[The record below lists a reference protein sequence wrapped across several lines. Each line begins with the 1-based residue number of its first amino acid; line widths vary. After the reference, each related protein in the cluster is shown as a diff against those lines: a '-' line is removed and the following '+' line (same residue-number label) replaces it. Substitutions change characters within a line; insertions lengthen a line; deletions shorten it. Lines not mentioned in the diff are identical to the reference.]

1 MRRLLA
7 ILHVFVL
14 ATLLSAGG
22 AWPAERVSAAI
33 VLAVDVSGSVDA
45 ERYELQRAGIAA
57 VFADPAIEPLLD
69 GGLAVA
75 VMEWS
80 DGHAVV
86 VPWTILRRVE
96 DAQALAAR
104 IARVKRTP
112 GVSTELSLAMLAAA
126 ELLDECPCRP
136 NQRIVDMS
144 GDGPNNGP
152 VSTWIARDQVVARGI
167 TVNGLP
173 IVTPAEPDLAAWYA
187 ENVGGGEGA
196 FLEVAQGFRDF
207 ARAMRKK
214 FAREVAGR
222 SGLDQPVVASACAAC
237 EIPAQRGGIEVAPDQ
252 HQVAAPR
259 LVVAPGTLVLAVD
272 EHVDRLQHEAVGL
285 AAQREY
291 SLGP

>member
-1 MRRLLA
+1 LYGVALTGLL
-7 ILHVFVL
+7 L
-14 ATLLSAGG
+14 TGRAG
-22 AWPAERVSAAI
+22 AAERVASAI

-57 VFADPAIEPLLD
+57 VFADPAIEQLLG

-86 VPWTILRRVE
+86 VPWTVLRRVE
-96 DAQALAAR
+96 EAQALAAR
-104 IARVKRTP
+104 IAQVRRTP

-126 ELLDECPCRP
+126 DLLDQCPCKP
-136 NQRIVDMS
+136 NQRIIDMS

-152 VSTWIARDQVVARGI
+152 VSTWIARDQVLARGI

-187 ENVGGGEGA
+187 ENVVGGEGA

-214 FAREVAGR
+214 FAREVA
-222 SGLDQPVVASACAAC
+222 L
-237 EIPAQRGGIEVAPDQ
+237 AQ
-252 HQVAAPR
+252 
-259 LVVAPGTLVLAVD
+259 
-272 EHVDRLQHEAVGL
+272 
-285 AAQREY
+285 
-291 SLGP
+291 

>member
-1 MRRLLA
+1 MRRPATIFGGL
-7 ILHVFVL
+7 VL
-14 ATLLSAGG
+14 AFLLTFGH
-22 AWPAERVSAAI
+22 AWSAERVSAAI

-57 VFADPAIEPLLD
+57 VFADPAIEQLLG

-80 DGHAVV
+80 DGHSVV
-86 VPWTILRRVE
+86 IPWTILRRAE

-104 IARVKRTP
+104 IAQVKRTP

-126 ELLDECPCRP
+126 ELFAECPCRP
-136 NQRIVDMS
+136 NQRIIDMS

-187 ENVGGGEGA
+187 ANVVGGEGA
-196 FLEVAQGFRDF
+196 FLEVAQGFCDF

-214 FAREVAGR
+214 FAREVASASGGR
-222 SGLDQPVVASACAAC
+222 EPSGRAAR
-237 EIPAQRGGIEVAPDQ
+237 EVPPQGVRVEVAPDQ
-252 HQVAAPR
+252 HEPAP
-259 LVVAPGTLVLAVD
+259 PQLVLAPGALALAVD
-272 EHVDRLQHEAVGL
+272 QHVHRLQHEALGL
-285 AAQREY
+285 ALERQDA
-291 SLGP
+291 LGP